1 MPNLLDPAAP
11 LNAPASVAP
20 GVIPPA
26 LQSLLSPGGGP
37 AASAGAPMI
46 PPTPAGAPPGAVPA
60 SGTNVPPPGTG
71 VPSPGTAKPSILQ
84 RLLQT
89 AKSAR
94 LFPSDPAYGNLLDPE
109 DQAYTRG
116 SAIRRLGLGMLS
128 NSGPAP
134 RGTTNLGSRIGAA
147 ASGVDW
153 EGMQRQ
159 AAQTKIQTLQTAMY
173 YDQMR
178 RMRAVVADPETAINN
193 GDPTAEIARKL
204 AVRIGKLAGIGGPAN
219 DAIGQYSDLVKSLQ
233 TGAWK
238 TGEERDANG
247 VPRPYMY
254 NEITGEKRYTTTA
267 GAPGGGAAPPSGPG
281 MQGETGFQQDA
292 TRRTSVQNQYLE
304 NTRDLRS
311 KFADIRTAIG
321 MAPSAANDRT
331 GNAQG
336 SFLRLFINSLG
347 VQGARPGEV
356 DMKALAEA
364 LPYPVRAQHLAQK
377 IAGHAPLTGE
387 DIQDMVHVLKQMHN
401 SYRGQILEVQNSLR
415 QGNPN
420 LPQLNFE
427 QLPNAYPEDD
437 GAGGPA
443 PGGPTVQHRG
453 RVHPAAGF

>member
-20 GVIPPA
+20 SVIPPA

-37 AASAGAPMI
+37 AASAGAPMM
-46 PPTPAGAPPGAVPA
+46 PPTPAGAPP
-60 SGTNVPPPGTG
+60 TVPPPGTS
-71 VPSPGTAKPSILQ
+71 VPTPGTAKPSILQ

-94 LFPSDPAYGNLLDPE
+94 LFPSDPAYGDILDPQ
-109 DQAYTRG
+109 DQSYLQG

-238 TGEERDANG
+238 TGEERDPSG
-247 VPRPYMY
+247 VSRPYMY
-254 NEITGEKRYTTTA
+254 NEITGEKRYTVAGPGAGPAGSTTT
-267 GAPGGGAAPPSGPG
+267 PSNGPG
-281 MQGETGFQQDA
+281 MQSEAGYQKDSE
-292 TRRTSVQNQYLE
+292 RRTAIQNQYLE

-311 KFADIRTAIG
+311 KFADIRSAIG
-321 MAPSAANDRT
+321 MAPSAATDRT

-336 SFLRLFINSLG
+336 AFLRLFINSLG

-356 DMKALAEA
+356 DMKALADA
-364 LPYPVRAQHLAQK
+364 LPYTVRAQHLAQK
-377 IAGHAPLTGE
+377 IAGHAPLTAE
-387 DIQDMVHVLKQMHN
+387 DINDMTAVLRRMHN
-401 SYRGQILEVQNSLR
+401 SYRGQMLEVQNSLR
-415 QGNPN
+415 QGNPG

-437 GAGGPA
+437 GAGGP
-443 PGGPTVQHRG
+443 PLNGPTVQHG
-453 RVHPAAGF
+453 GKLHPAAGF